1 MAITFDD
8 GPDCGDGGNAGS
20 NPLFPTSQCVLG
32 QTNEEMVLNNL
43 ELYSVRGTF
52 FTTTYGSNT
61 VDGTPPNQDFGGP
74 LDTQPVKQNT
84 VRRVVNEGHLIADHS
99 VTHTDYST
107 LSAAMV
113 TVEVGNSS
121 ADIKQYVSAP
131 ISVGPVSGCQLC
143 KLSFLRFCRPKVSVQ
158 FQACNPSR

>member
-1 MAITFDD
+1 MASAVQTMAITFDD
-8 GPDCGDGGNAGS
+8 GPDCGDSGPPGS
-20 NPLFPTSQCVLG
+20 NPLFPDSTCVLG

-52 FTTTYGSNT
+52 FTTTYSSNT
-61 VDGTPPNQDFGGP
+61 VDGPPPNQDFGGP
-74 LDTQPVKQNT
+74 LDDEPVKQHT
-84 VRRVVNEGHLIADHS
+84 IGRVVDEGHLIADHS

-121 ADIKQYVSAP
+121 ADVEQYVSARL
-131 ISVGPVSGCQLC
+131 SVRPV
-143 KLSFLRFCRPKVSVQ
+143 KLLPPC
-158 FQACNPSR
+158 